1 MGKNYLL
8 ALCILCFSQLGFSQ
22 DKDPVSCDSLKTLS
36 NLTRDYLKSYNYH
49 KGIETA
55 LLLKENAEISGS
67 GYYSYHASNFL
78 GVAYEEL
85 KDTLRAEKN
94 YSKSLEYAQEI
105 KNDTLILWAYNNLG
119 NIYTGQKTTSKKG
132 IEYYKRGIDLA
143 KKLNIPEEAVA
154 PSINIAWTY
163 LDEGKDDKAF
173 PYLKESE
180 GLLKEKS
187 PYIRSQLYM
196 LEGVYFTHKREKDS
210 AIYYF
215 QDAAKIAEKDSLLL
229 PASLVYQE
237 YAKMY
242 AQEGNYKKAYR
253 KLQRYNEYNSK
264 VYQRDK
270 LAEIE
275 AANARFRVNEYE
287 KNLELARNEKQY
299 QVKMLEESKE
309 KMMVMIFS
317 SLVLIISLLVL
328 YKISR
333 SRKSLIKELRI
344 KNNELTE
351 AKENAE
357 RLSLLKTKFFS
368 TVSHELRT
376 PLYGVV
382 GLTTLLLEDEALKKH
397 KSDLKALKFSADYLL
412 ALINDVLQMNKMES
426 NQVKLE
432 NTTFNFRDL
441 MMSIINTFEFTRL
454 QNNNDLQLDVD
465 PGIPEF
471 LIGDSVR
478 LSQVLMNLV
487 GNAIKFT
494 ERGHI
499 QLSARLEKQEGKECD
514 IYFEVKDDGL
524 GIPESKQKVIFE
536 EFSQLRSNNYSYQGT
551 GLGLT
556 IVKKLLELFGSDIH
570 LESEEGKGSKFS
582 FIIHFTEDTKTVVRD
597 TEETY
602 LPPSA
607 EPRKVLVVDDNR
619 INQVVTRRIL
629 EKENFIC
636 DVAQDGTE
644 AVNKAQTN
652 CYDIILM
659 DVNMPGISGMEA
671 TRRIRKFNEQV
682 PVIALTAVEVEEIRE
697 KILKAGMNDIIVKP
711 YDVLQFYQIIN
722 RNLMSGKLAENI

>member
-1 MGKNYLL
+1 MDN
-8 ALCILCFSQLGFSQ
+8 A
-22 DKDPVSCDSLKTLS
+22 DK
-36 NLTRDYLKSYNYH
+36 
-49 KGIETA
+49 
-55 LLLKENAEISGS
+55 SGS
-67 GYYSYHASNFL
+67 GYYSYHAYNFL

-94 YSKSLEYAQEI
+94 YSKSLQYAQEI
-105 KNDTLILWAYNNLG
+105 HNDTLVLWAYNNLG
-119 NIYTGQKTTSKKG
+119 NIYTGQKATSKKG
-132 IEYYKRGIDLA
+132 IEYYQRGIELA
-143 KKLNIPEEAVA
+143 KKLNIPEEALA

-163 LDEGKDDKAF
+163 LDGNKDDKAF

-180 GLLKEKS
+180 TLLNDKS

-210 AIYYF
+210 AIHYF
-215 QDAAKIAEKDSLLL
+215 DKAAKIAEKDSLLL

-237 YAKMY
+237 YAKMF
-242 AQEGNYKKAYR
+242 AQTGNYKKAYR
-253 KLQRYNEYNSK
+253 KLQKYNEYNSK

-275 AANARFRVNEYE
+275 AANARFKVNEYE

-309 KMMVMIFS
+309 KMAVMIVS
-317 SLVLIISLLVL
+317 SLILVVILLILH
-328 YKISR
+328 KISR
-333 SRKSLIKELRI
+333 SRKDLIRELRI

-382 GLTTLLLEDEALKKH
+382 GLTTLLLEDEALKEH

-441 MMSIINTFEFTRL
+441 MASIINTFEFTRL
-454 QNNNDLQLDVD
+454 QNKNDLELELDPD
-465 PGIPEF
+465 IPEF
-471 LIGDSVR
+471 LVGDSVR

-499 QLSARLEKQEGKECD
+499 KLSAWLEKKEGKECD
-514 IYFEVKDDGL
+514 IHFEVKDDGL

-556 IVKKLLELFGSDIH
+556 IVKKLLELFRSDIH
-570 LESEEGKGSKFS
+570 LESKEGEGSKFS
-582 FIIHFTEDTKTVVRD
+582 FIIRFTEDSESKLRD
-597 TEETY
+597 TQEVY
-602 LPPSA
+602 ISPSS

-619 INQVVTRRIL
+619 INQVVTKRIL
-629 EKENFIC
+629 EKENFQC
-636 DVAQDGTE
+636 DVAENGTE
-644 AVNKAQTN
+644 AVMKVQKRA
-652 CYDIILM
+652 YDIILM

-671 TRRIRKFNEQV
+671 TRRIRKFNERV

-722 RNLMSGKLAENI
+722 RNLVPGKLAEKI